1 MTTVNDPRTSTAEP
15 GARVAWQLAPVV
27 VLRQAG
33 FPMELL
39 APLADPAAAEEAREL
54 VAHGQRLKALAE
66 EFKAALRRHPVPGAA
81 RLSSPA
87 GFLLPVP
94 EPALAAAAAAVPAE
108 AAATLRGYQDAARH
122 FAEEQTRFAAR
133 HQDRLDRAGAAVVEA
148 FGDERLRQVLLL
160 SNDSAYPTFAAWL
173 DGHDGTTGRRTRKM
187 TDLLTMYLQRVTTK
201 NETHSHFGP
210 FTPGRLGTAPGIT
223 WTGERELERHALF
236 SHWAAEKLAQSAAAV
251 PGLLDHARPRR
262 RPLSFLR
269 DGRIDL
275 YAFTTRD
282 GLDTDWD
289 FQHLGGRPVEPYEAW
304 LWQHCDGERTLRELR
319 QAWQDE
325 LPGPGPFDTALAEL
339 ADREWVVVEFEIPIG
354 DHRPLAALREQLLA
368 APAGPAAPLLAAIDG
383 FEADLTRFA
392 RLPLPERAAALA
404 AGKARF
410 EQLTGGPAN
419 RNSGLHYADR
429 SILFEEARGR
439 PADLT
444 VGPDLARFI
453 TDELSI
459 VYETV
464 LAGPRLRMRR
474 ELVILTR
481 WVAERF
487 GPGVEI
493 PLDVL
498 YAEFFRD
505 RDAIAREC
513 LAVEAELAEL
523 DRAIGAALLGGAAT
537 DPDRSEVVVDRDRM
551 AAVLAGRP
559 SSPPAVCDPD
569 VLFAAASREDL
580 AEGRFTAVI
589 GDCHAV
595 REVITHTSFGPLIQ
609 EHTPELLS
617 EVYRGYQSLLADDEV
632 LANLSRGHP
641 DKSSTQLVYPCHDLE
656 VYGRSAQTRD
666 RVLQPSQLYLVLRGD
681 RLELRARGVEG
692 RLRLMAPPAGGPSIR
707 QDPLSPFAFP
717 RHFGGAG
724 LNAPH
729 LAHIPRI
736 RCGRVVLQ
744 RETWR
749 IPAERLRDTTALGR
763 PTGRDDA
770 ARFVAACRL
779 RAEHRL
785 PRHVFVKVPGEPK
798 PVYVDWESPLLV
810 RQLGRLA
817 ARAEGT
823 LEISEMLP
831 APDQRWLEVDGQ
843 RYTSELRC
851 AVFSAGDGAGAWDSA
866 PAGPESLPEPRG

>member
-1 MTTVNDPRTSTAEP
+1 MTTVNDPQTGSGHA
-15 GARVAWQLAPVV
+15 AWQLAPVV

-39 APLADPAAAEEAREL
+39 APLVDPAAAEEAHAL
-54 VAHGQRLKALAE
+54 VAHGRRLRELAE
-66 EFKAALRRHPVPGAA
+66 ELKAVLRRHPVPGAA
-81 RLSSPA
+81 RLSSTA

-94 EPALAAAAAAVPAE
+94 GPALAAAAAAVPAD
-108 AAATLRGYQDAARH
+108 AATVLHAYQDAARH
-122 FAEEQTRFAAR
+122 FAEEQERFSAR
-133 HQDRLDRAGAAVVEA
+133 HRDRLDRAGAAVVEA
-148 FGDERLRQVLLL
+148 FADERLRQVLLL

-173 DGHDGTTGRRTRKM
+173 DGHDGGTGRRTRKM

-210 FTPGRLGTAPGIT
+210 FTPGRLGTAPGIA
-223 WTGERELERHALF
+223 WSGERELDRRALF
-236 SHWAAEKLAQSAAAV
+236 SHWAAERLARSAAAV

-289 FQHLGGRPVEPYEAW
+289 FRHLGGRPVEPYEAW
-304 LWQHCDGERTLRELR
+304 LWRHCDGERTLRELR

-325 LPGPGPFDTALAEL
+325 LRCPAPFDRVLAALA
-339 ADREWVVVEFEIPIG
+339 DHEWVVVEFEIPIG

-368 APAGPAAPLLAAIDG
+368 APADLAAPLLTAIDG

-404 AGKARF
+404 ATKARF

-429 SILFEEARGR
+429 SILFEEALGR

-453 TDELSI
+453 TDELAV

-474 ELVILTR
+474 ELAVLTR

-493 PLDVL
+493 PLDLL

-523 DRAIGAALLGGAAT
+523 DRAIGAALLGEAAT
-537 DPDRSEVVVDRDRM
+537 DPDRSEVVVDRERV
-551 AAVLAGRP
+551 AAVLAARP
-559 SSPPAVCDPD
+559 GGPPALCDPD
-569 VLFAAASREDL
+569 ILFAARSREDL

-595 REVITHTSFGPLIQ
+595 REVITHTSFGPLVQ
-609 EHTPELLS
+609 EHVPELLP
-617 EVYRGYQSLLADDEV
+617 EVYRGYRSLLADDEV

-656 VYGRSAQTRD
+656 VYGRSGQSRD

-681 RLELRARGVEG
+681 RLELRAHGVAG

-724 LNAPH
+724 LDAPE

-749 IPAERLRDTTALGR
+749 IPAERLRDTGALGR
-763 PTGRDDA
+763 QKGRDDA

-798 PVYVDWESPLLV
+798 PVYVDWDSPLLV
-810 RQLGRLA
+810 RQLVRLA
-817 ARAEGT
+817 GGADGT
-823 LEISEMLP
+823 LEVSEMLP
-831 APDQRWLEVDGQ
+831 APDQRWLEVDGH

-851 AVFSAGDGAGAWDSA
+851 AVFSPGDGLATADGPEAGDGRRS
-866 PAGPESLPEPRG
+866 EPRG